1 MFYGIIIGVVLGAL
15 IGLLVGISVYDNVCK
30 YDTLKGWIAG
40 IAVCLVISIPISFLG
55 KYINITDKESYL
67 ARYKTYKST
76 YINSLNDTRISGL
89 ERIELTKSIMSAN
102 TELADQKI
110 NINKM
115 WNFEI
120 PHEIKNEI
128 LKLEEIK

>member
-1 MFYGIIIGVVLGAL
+1 MFYGIIIGVVLGGL
-15 IGLLVGISVYDNVCK
+15 IGLLVGVSVYDNT
-30 YDTLKGWIAG
+30 YSHDTLKGWITG
-40 IAVCLVISIPISFLG
+40 IAVCLVISIPISLLG
-55 KYINITDKESYL
+55 KYINVTDKESYI
-67 ARYKTYKST
+67 ARYRTYKST

-120 PHEIKNEI
+120 PQEIKNEI